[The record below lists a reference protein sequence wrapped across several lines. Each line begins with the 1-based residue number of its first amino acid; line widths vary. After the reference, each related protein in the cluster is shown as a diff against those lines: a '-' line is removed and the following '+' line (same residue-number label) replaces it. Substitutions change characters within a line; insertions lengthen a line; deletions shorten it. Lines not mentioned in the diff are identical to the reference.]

1 MVENAEQLRHFTS
14 PIASVN
20 KPLAEGR
27 QSIGCCLL
35 QQGLGIGGYTDIV
48 VHVWLSAC
56 GHIFFLRNRSE
67 NKYSQR
73 ERGPKGSRQEKV
85 FHAPVIPVHTHA
97 RGLGLGHV
105 CGLAHYSTGRGPEE
119 RKERRGIRQKVAPR
133 EKPRR

>member
-48 VHVWLSAC
+48 VHVWLAVRAVTSSSFA
-56 GHIFFLRNRSE
+56 
-67 NKYSQR
+67 
-73 ERGPKGSRQEKV
+73 
-85 FHAPVIPVHTHA
+85 
-97 RGLGLGHV
+97 
-105 CGLAHYSTGRGPEE
+105 TGVR
-119 RKERRGIRQKVAPR
+119 INIPR
-133 EKPRR
+133 ESEGLRGHGRRRSSMHQ